1 MSASKLAF
9 VSRLA
14 LAAAMLGRAPALGAE
29 VAPQPYELVRA
40 LRSTQ
45 DRIADGDRAAFLAYR
60 TMLSEQAA
68 LLARVADDA
77 WQDPRNVRAAVAFVL
92 SGGDP
97 AVLRKLVALTTGRD
111 QALVKAALAYGE
123 NRNSEAAKLLA
134 DLDPR
139 ALDQSIAGHIALVHS
154 EILSKK
160 QPEKAMA
167 LLDDARLL
175 APGTM
180 IEEAA
185 LRREAAL
192 AAEQGAADRF
202 EKLAIQYLRR
212 FPRSVHMPSFQR
224 QLAQD
229 MAKRAMADDADRR
242 TRMEAVMSDLTPAR
256 QADIY
261 LAIAWEGTKAGKV
274 DLVRWAA
281 RNAARLAEEG
291 SPQQRR
297 ARLCEAAVLV
307 VTEEIDAALAVLNAM
322 PADQLDAEE
331 EGLLAAALRLAGE
344 MRRAPVLPP
353 QAADPPAGAVAA
365 PILATARTAM
375 ARVDALLSGGGR

>member
-1 MSASKLAF
+1 
-9 VSRLA
+9 
-14 LAAAMLGRAPALGAE
+14 
-29 VAPQPYELVRA
+29 
-40 LRSTQ
+40 
-45 DRIADGDRAAFLAYR
+45 
-60 TMLSEQAA
+60 
-68 LLARVADDA
+68 
-77 WQDPRNVRAAVAFVL
+77 
-92 SGGDP
+92 
-97 AVLRKLVALTTGRD
+97 
-111 QALVKAALAYGE
+111 
-123 NRNSEAAKLLA
+123 
-134 DLDPR
+134 
-139 ALDQSIAGHIALVHS
+139 
-154 EILSKK
+154 
-160 QPEKAMA
+160 
-167 LLDDARLL
+167 
-175 APGTM
+175 
-180 IEEAA
+180 
-185 LRREAAL
+185 
-192 AAEQGAADRF
+192 
-202 EKLAIQYLRR
+202 LRR

-331 EGLLAAALRLAGE
+331 EGLLAVALRLAGE